1 MSVRIPTLVL
11 HARDDRMV
19 TFDEGRLLATLVPGA
34 KLITLPSGNHYFPTD
49 QNVVAAVVDAIN
61 RFA

>member
-1 MSVRIPTLVL
+1 
-11 HARDDRMV
+11 MV
-19 TFDEGRLLATLVPGA
+19 TFDEGRLLATLIPGA

-49 QNVVAAVVDAIN
+49 QNVVAHVVDAIN